1 MRNNIKNQ
9 QNIINSQKETID
21 NQQKINNALQNNI
34 SNLKERVEIL
44 ENKIRIMGENKEE
57 CDLKNSEIIPND
69 YEKEKEIKKWINPN
83 KKIKFELLFRK
94 SRDGSNCSDFHRYC
108 DNKGPT
114 LTLVKTSKNYIFG
127 GYTPFSWKSEIG
139 YSPENDNYTFI
150 FSLNLKK
157 KFNKIKEESLLYF
170 DSGFGPCFGKGG
182 TDFYINGNL
191 NSGYTTPRSF
201 LKNCEL
207 TNGEKGE
214 FQVKE
219 LEIYKVI

>member
-21 NQQKINNALQNNI
+21 NQQKINKALQDII

-44 ENKIRIMGENKEE
+44 ENKIRIIEENKEE
-57 CDLKNSEIIPND
+57 CDLKNSKIIPND

-94 SRDGSNCSDFHRYC
+94 SRDGSKCSDFHRCC

-127 GYTPFSWKSEIG
+127 GYTPFNWKSQID
-139 YSPENDNYTFI
+139 YSPENDNDTFI
-150 FSLNLKK
+150 FSLNLMKK
-157 KFNKIKEESLLYF
+157 YNKIREESLLYF
-170 DSGFGPCFGKGG
+170 NSDFGPCCGNGG
-182 TDFYINGNL
+182 LIFI
-191 NSGYTTPRSF
+191 
-201 LKNCEL
+201 
-207 TNGEKGE
+207 
-214 FQVKE
+214 
-219 LEIYKVI
+219 